1 MPAST
6 SAFAMAEPIPVNA
19 PVITAAARD
28 YVNQTLD
35 AGWLSSA
42 GPMVERF
49 ERAFAQTIG
58 VRHAVSSNSG
68 TSALHLALAALGIG
82 AGDEVIVPDFTII
95 ASVCAVL
102 YTGATPVFVDVEAD
116 ICTLDPALV
125 AAAIT
130 PRTRAILAVHIYGH
144 SADMDALAALAN
156 GHGLWLVEDA
166 AEAHGARYRGRACGA
181 LGDVAAFSFYGNKIV
196 STGEGGMLTTDDD
209 ALAARARSLR
219 DMAHRPGQR
228 FTHDELGYSY
238 RMGSLAAAV
247 GLGQLQHLD
256 EFLAH
261 KRWMAAA
268 YRERLGGIAGL
279 ILPTT
284 RAWAQSVHW
293 MYAVRVGTEF
303 PLTRDALRAALAD
316 ADIETRDFFQSCAR
330 QPLVTRRL
338 GVQPACP
345 VSERLAATG
354 LYLPSGLA
362 LTPAQLDRVCEAIH
376 AVGA

>member
-1 MPAST
+1 
-6 SAFAMAEPIPVNA
+6 
-19 PVITAAARD
+19 
-28 YVNQTLD
+28 
-35 AGWLSSA
+35 
-42 GPMVERF
+42 
-49 ERAFAQTIG
+49 
-58 VRHAVSSNSG
+58 
-68 TSALHLALAALGIG
+68 
-82 AGDEVIVPDFTII
+82 
-95 ASVCAVL
+95 
-102 YTGATPVFVDVEAD
+102 
-116 ICTLDPALV
+116 
-125 AAAIT
+125 
-130 PRTRAILAVHIYGH
+130 
-144 SADMDALAALAN
+144 
-156 GHGLWLVEDA
+156 
-166 AEAHGARYRGRACGA
+166 
-181 LGDVAAFSFYGNKIV
+181 
-196 STGEGGMLTTDDD
+196 MLTTDDD

-261 KRWMAAA
+261 KRWMASA
-268 YRERLGGIAGL
+268 YRERLGAIAGL

-293 MYAVRVGTEF
+293 MYAVRVGREF
-303 PLTRDALRAALAD
+303 PLSRDALRAALAD
-316 ADIETRDFFQSCAR
+316 QGIETRDFFQSCAR

-345 VSERLAATG
+345 VSEHLAATG